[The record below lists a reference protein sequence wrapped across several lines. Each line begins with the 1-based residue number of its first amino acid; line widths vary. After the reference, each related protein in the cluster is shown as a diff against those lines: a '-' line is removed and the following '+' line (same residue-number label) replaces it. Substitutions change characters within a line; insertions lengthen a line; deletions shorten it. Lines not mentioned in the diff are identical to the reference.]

1 MTRNDSDVRRSS
13 SLLPIAVG
21 FATIFLMLGGFGVWA
36 IRAEIDGAVV
46 ASGRI
51 VVDRNRQAVQHP
63 AGGVVDEILVQEGDA
78 VSKDE
83 VLVRLDPTITQSELR
98 IVEGQLFEL
107 MARRARLE
115 AERSDLD
122 TITFDQALLDQA
134 LVDPNVEALVE
145 GQRRLFAARVESLQE
160 QISQL
165 ENQKLQLANQIGGI
179 DAQTVALEQQI
190 KLIDAETAMQE
201 TLLDKGLAQVPRIL
215 SLQREAARLSGTMG
229 DMTARRAQAMERIA
243 ELNIQKLQ
251 LFTQRREEANAILR
265 DLQFNEMEQAERRAT
280 LKTQLDRMDI
290 RAPVSGVLYDL
301 RLFGPQSVVRPADPL
316 MYIVPQDRPLLIEA
330 QVQPMNVNEVYV
342 GQEVILRFAAFDM
355 RETPDLIGVVLRV
368 SPDAFTDPQ
377 SGRSHYR
384 AEIELPKTEVAK
396 LTAGQVLIPGM
407 PVDAFIKTGAH
418 TPMTYLTEPLT
429 RYFDSAM
436 RDGS

>member
-1 MTRNDSDVRRSS
+1 MTKDGSDVRRSS
-13 SLLPIAVG
+13 AMLPISVG
-21 FATIFLMLGGFGVWA
+21 FATIFLMLGGFSVWA
-36 IRAEIDGAVV
+36 MRAEIDGAVV

-63 AGGVVDEILVQEGDA
+63 AGGVVDEILVQEGDT
-78 VSKDE
+78 VHKDE
-83 VLVRLDPTITQSELR
+83 LLVRLDPKVTQSELR

-115 AERSDLD
+115 AERSDLEA
-122 TITFDQALLDQA
+122 ITFDQALLDQA
-134 LVDPNVEALVE
+134 LVDPNVEVLVE
-145 GQRRLFAARVESLQE
+145 GQRRLFAARLESLQE

-165 ENQKLQLANQIGGI
+165 RNQKLQLGNQIGGI
-179 DAQTVALEQQI
+179 DAQKAALELQI
-190 KLIDAETAMQE
+190 ELIGSETDMQK
-201 TLLDKGLAQVPRIL
+201 TLLEKGLAQISRVL
-215 SLQREAARLSGTMG
+215 TLQREAARLSGSMG
-229 DMTARRAQAMERIA
+229 EMTARRAQAMEQVA
-243 ELNIQKLQ
+243 ELNIQELQ
-251 LFTQRREEANAILR
+251 LYTQRREEANSVLR

-280 LKTQLDRMDI
+280 LKTQLERMDI

-330 QVQPMNVNEVYV
+330 QVQPMNVNEIYV
-342 GQEVILRFAAFDM
+342 GQDVILRFVAFDM

-377 SGRSHYR
+377 SGRSYYR
-384 AEIELPKTEVAK
+384 AEIELPKTEVSK
-396 LTAGQVLIPGM
+396 LSAGQVLIPGM
-407 PVDAFIKTGAH
+407 PVDAFIKTGTH

-436 RDGS
+436 RDGG